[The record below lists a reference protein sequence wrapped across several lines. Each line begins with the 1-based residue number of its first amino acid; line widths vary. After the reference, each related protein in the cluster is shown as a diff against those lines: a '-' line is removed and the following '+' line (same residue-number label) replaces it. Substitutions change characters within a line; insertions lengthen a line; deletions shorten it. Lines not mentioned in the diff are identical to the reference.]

1 MGKRRKSREIA
12 LQALYMFE
20 TNHPDLSSIL
30 DFSWLEEE
38 TTQETIEFSEK
49 LVRETIQNISEID
62 DIIKRYAKNWKFDRI
77 ETIDKT
83 VLRMSIYS
91 LLFQKDIPAPVTINE
106 GIELAKLYGG
116 ENSGTFVNGILDAV
130 RKNEL

>member
-20 TNHPDLSSIL
+20 TNHPDISTIL

-38 TTQETIEFSEK
+38 ATEETLDFSEK
-49 LVRETIQNISEID
+49 LVRGTIQNITEID
-62 DIIKRYAKNWKFDRI
+62 DIIIRYAKNWKFERI

-116 ENSGTFVNGILDAV
+116 ENSGTFVNGILDTV

>member
-1 MGKRRKSREIA
+1 
-12 LQALYMFE
+12 MFE
-20 TNHPDLSSIL
+20 TNHPDISTIL

-38 TTQETIEFSEK
+38 ATEETLDFSEK
-49 LVRETIQNISEID
+49 LVRGTIQNITEID
-62 DIIKRYAKNWKFDRI
+62 DIIIRYAKNWKFERI

-116 ENSGTFVNGILDAV
+116 ENSGTFVNGILDTV

>member
-12 LQALYMFE
+12 LQSLYMFE
-20 TNHPDLSSIL
+20 TNHPDLASIL
-30 DFSWLEEE
+30 DFTWVEEVPDDD
-38 TTQETIEFSEK
+38 TLLFAEK
-49 LVRETIQNISEID
+49 LVQGTIHNISEID
-62 DIIKRYAKNWKFDRI
+62 DIIKRYTKNWKFDRI

-106 GIELAKLYGG
+106 GIELAKIFGG
-116 ENSGTFVNGILDAV
+116 ENSGTFVNGILDTV

>member
-20 TNHPDLSSIL
+20 TNHPDLGSIL
-30 DFSWLEEE
+30 DFSWIEEE
-38 TTQETIEFSEK
+38 ANEETLDFSEK
-49 LVRETIQNISEID
+49 LVRGTIQNITEID
-62 DIIKRYAKNWKFDRI
+62 DIIKRYTKNWKFERI

-106 GIELAKLYGG
+106 GIELAKLFGG

>member
-12 LQALYMFE
+12 LQALYMYE
-20 TNHPDLSSIL
+20 TNHPDIASIL

-38 TTQETIEFSEK
+38 ANEETLDFSEK
-49 LVRETIQNISEID
+49 LVRGTIQNITEID
-62 DIIKRYAKNWKFDRI
+62 DIIIRYAKNWKFERI

-116 ENSGTFVNGILDAV
+116 ENSGTFVNGILDTV